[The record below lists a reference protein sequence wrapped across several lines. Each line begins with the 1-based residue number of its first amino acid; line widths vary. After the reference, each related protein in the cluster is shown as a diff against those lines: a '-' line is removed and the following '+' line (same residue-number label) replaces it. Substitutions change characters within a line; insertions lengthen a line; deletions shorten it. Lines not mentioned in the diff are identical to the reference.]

1 MSRALV
7 GSGTMA
13 DVAKKKKK
21 SRADAAEKEL
31 NAAVEALRARLSDVE
46 KSLAKWKKKATD
58 RKSVVAEVKAE
69 LTALRRRLAKAEAS
83 ATKWRGRAK
92 EAEAAPAPSPAPASS
107 PPVRSATPDET
118 WTVTA
123 LRAEARARGVVN
135 YSRKSKAVLIAE
147 LR

>member
-58 RKSVVAEVKAE
+58 RKSVVAE